1 MAMSDLITVNGV
13 VLSVMPVGDYDKR
26 VVLLT
31 RERGKISAFA
41 KGARRQNSPLLA
53 ATNPFVFGRF
63 SLYEGRSSYNLK
75 QASVTH
81 YFTELASVQPG
92 VYYGFYFLEVADYF
106 GREYTDERT
115 MMNLLYVSLRAL
127 LHPGIQNEL
136 VQRIFEFRTLVIQG
150 EYPQVFSCCNCDS
163 RENLCYFSQSGHGI
177 YCGNCAGGWKDA
189 RWILPATVYALQ
201 YMAGAPL
208 EKLYQFTVSP
218 EVLRELTGIVRGCFA
233 LAADKKFKSLEI
245 LEQMR

>member
-1 MAMSDLITVNGV
+1 MSDLITVNGV

-53 ATNPFVFGRF
+53 AANPFVFGRF
-63 SLYEGRSSYNLK
+63 SLYEGRSSYNLT

-81 YFTELASVQPG
+81 YFTELACVQPG
-92 VYYGFYFLEVADYF
+92 VYYGFYFLEVADYY
-106 GREYTDERT
+106 GREYTDERI
-115 MMNLLYVSLRAL
+115 MMNLLYVSLKAL

-136 VQRIFEFRTLVIQG
+136 VRRVFEFRTLVIQG
-150 EYPQVFSCCNCDS
+150 EYPQVSACCGCDT
-163 RENLCYFSQSGHGI
+163 REGLLYFSQSGHGVC
-177 YCGNCAGGWKDA
+177 CGNCAGTYRDA
-189 RWILPATVYALQ
+189 RRILPATVYALQ

-218 EVLRELTGIVRGCFA
+218 EVLHELEKIVGTCFSQA
-233 LAADKKFKSLEI
+233 TDKKFRSLEI